1 MSSVITRP
9 ANPSVPVRE
18 SLFRAAAAS
27 VDEDIVQVEE
37 SGGRFSSGIIRGVS
51 LIATGEALGHEMWI
65 DETTL
70 AQVIEASSLGKHGVK
85 SRFTHPSMSS
95 DGMGRHLG
103 RIHDVQLS
111 DGRVVGDLHFAESA
125 HNTPDGDLASYVM
138 TLTKEDPNAAGLS
151 IVFEHDQTAENQFML
166 EHGGII
172 TESSFGDYE
181 VIEGFQSPDPANIK
195 NYPHVRLS
203 KLRAADIVDE
213 PAANPDGMFD
223 RQSLARDADSF
234 LSFAA
239 GLTKAKPDQ
248 IMFGIDA
255 ERASQFFTRWLD
267 SHGLSLVS
275 KEELAEMAQSQ
286 TAEPTTATPEITR
299 ASLLAEQSRYV
310 ARFGAEDGVAWFTAG
325 KDYTEA
331 LEAFSDQQAAKI
343 EKLQAQ
349 LAESEAKFASIQLG
363 EAEPVE
369 TVPGESVTK
378 KTFASRIRVVGGPSH
393 N

>member
-138 TLTKEDPNAAGLS
+138 TLAKEDPNAAGLS
-151 IVFEHDQTAENQFML
+151 IVFEHDFHSEDEFMIANGATL
-166 EHGGII
+166 SRGQV
-172 TESSFGDYE
+172 DYST
-181 VIEGFQSPDPANIK
+181 FQSPDPANIK

-267 SHGLSLVS
+267 SHGLSLVL

-343 EKLQAQ
+343 EKLRAQ

-363 EAEPVE
+363 EAEPVD